1 VPVNSSNGGR
11 EAPGHAT
18 AALTSLLSMSATL
31 LAVLAAVAAGVVVV
45 VATLWRLSH
54 HTSRGVVI
62 AGSRSLTSLDDATGA
77 VRSVQSAVVTLP
89 PQELE
94 RVWTAEYLERLAR
107 TYWRFLSR
115 VTLGLIQVHY
125 SEHERSIVLVFAALK
140 LLTFQA
146 PEYEMDRVHG
156 LVRWRIARGV
166 LVAKRGRD
174 GGGYLQIEV
183 RRNPAEHS
191 DQAHLHVAVEVANFY
206 PAISSRLGRRVYDA
220 TQSRIHVIVTNRFL
234 RSLVRLDL
242 AESRVGRYSG

>member
-1 VPVNSSNGGR
+1 
-11 EAPGHAT
+11 
-18 AALTSLLSMSATL
+18 MSASL
-31 LAVLAAVAAGVVVV
+31 LAVLAVVVV
-45 VATLWRLSH
+45 IALALSATLLRLSH
-54 HTSRGVVI
+54 HSSRGVVI
-62 AGSRSLTSLDDATGA
+62 TDSRSLTSLDDATGA
-77 VRSVQSAVVTLP
+77 VRSVQTAVVTLP
-89 PQELE
+89 PDELK

-115 VTLGLIQVHY
+115 VTLRLIQVRY
-125 SEHERSIVLVFAALK
+125 SEHERSIVLLFSPWK
-140 LLTFQA
+140 LLTFHA

-166 LVAKRGRD
+166 LVARRGRD

-183 RRNPAEHS
+183 RRSPAE
-191 DQAHLHVAVEVANFY
+191 QRERAHLHVTVEVANFY

-242 AESRVGRYSG
+242 AESRVGRYRE

>member
-1 VPVNSSNGGR
+1 
-11 EAPGHAT
+11 
-18 AALTSLLSMSATL
+18 MSAIL
-31 LAVLAAVAAGVVVV
+31 IAAAAAVAVIV
-45 VATLWRLSH
+45 VAVVASLWRLSH
-54 HTSRGVVI
+54 QTSRGVVVTD
-62 AGSRSLTSLDDATGA
+62 SRSLTSLDDATGA
-77 VRSVQSAVVTLP
+77 VRSVQSAVVSLP

-115 VTLGLIQVHY
+115 VTLGLIQVDY
-125 SEHERSIVLVFAALK
+125 SEHERSIVLVFAPLK
-140 LLTFQA
+140 LLTFHA

-156 LVRWRIARGV
+156 VVRWRIARGV

-183 RRNPAEHS
+183 RRDPDERS
-191 DQAHLHVAVEVANFY
+191 EQARLHVTVEVANFY

-242 AESRVGRYSG
+242 AESRVGRYRGGRDGAAGRS

>member
-1 VPVNSSNGGR
+1 
-11 EAPGHAT
+11 
-18 AALTSLLSMSATL
+18 MSAIL
-31 LAVLAAVAAGVVVV
+31 LAAMAAVAAIVVAV

-54 HTSRGVVI
+54 QTSRGVVVTD
-62 AGSRSLTSLDDATGA
+62 SRSLTSLDDATGA
-77 VRSVQSAVVTLP
+77 VRSVQSAVVSLP

-115 VTLGLIQVHY
+115 VTLRLIQVRY
-125 SEHERSIVLVFAALK
+125 SEHERSIVLVLPALK
-140 LLTFQA
+140 LLTFHA

-183 RRNPAEHS
+183 RRNPDEHGG
-191 DQAHLHVAVEVANFY
+191 QAHLHVTVEVANFY

-242 AESRVGRYSG
+242 AESRVGRYRNDRTDVEAGG

>member
-1 VPVNSSNGGR
+1 MQDDRQADHTTS
-11 EAPGHAT
+11 
-18 AALTSLLSMSATL
+18 ALTSLLSMSTSLLAAVAIAAVIV
-31 LAVLAAVAAGVVVV
+31 LAVLA
-45 VATLWRLSH
+45 TLWRSLQ
-54 HTSRGVVI
+54 RGPPGVVI
-62 AGSRSLTSLDDATGA
+62 AESRSLTSLDDATGA

-89 PQELE
+89 PAELE
-94 RVWTAEYLERLAR
+94 RIWTAEYLERLAR

-115 VTLGLIQVHY
+115 VTLGLIQVRY
-125 SEHERSIVLVFAALK
+125 SEHERSIVLVFGALK

-183 RRNPAEHS
+183 RRDPVEP
-191 DQAHLHVAVEVANFY
+191 DEQAHLHVTVEVANFY
-206 PAISSRLGRRVYDA
+206 PSISGLSRRVYDA

-242 AESRVGRYSG
+242 AESRVGRYRS

>member
-1 VPVNSSNGGR
+1 
-11 EAPGHAT
+11 
-18 AALTSLLSMSATL
+18 MSAIL
-31 LAVLAAVAAGVVVV
+31 IAAAAAVAVILAAV
-45 VATLWRLSH
+45 VASLWRLSH
-54 HTSRGVVI
+54 QTSRGVVVTD
-62 AGSRSLTSLDDATGA
+62 SRSLTSLDDATGA
-77 VRSVQSAVVTLP
+77 VRSVQSAVVSLP

-140 LLTFQA
+140 LLSFHA

-156 LVRWRIARGV
+156 VVRWRIARGI

-183 RRNPAEHS
+183 RRDPDERS
-191 DQAHLHVAVEVANFY
+191 EQAHLHVTVEVANFY

-220 TQSRIHVIVTNRFL
+220 TQSRIHVIITNRFL
-234 RSLVRLDL
+234 RSLVRRDL
-242 AESRVGRYSG
+242 AESRVGRYRGDRNGAAGGG

>member
-1 VPVNSSNGGR
+1 
-11 EAPGHAT
+11 
-18 AALTSLLSMSATL
+18 MSAIL
-31 LAVLAAVAAGVVVV
+31 LAVVAVVAVIAVAGL
-45 VATLWRLSH
+45 ATVWRLLH
-54 HTSRGVVI
+54 HTSRGVVV
-62 AGSRSLTSLDDATGA
+62 ADSRSLTSLDDATGA
-77 VRSVQSAVVTLP
+77 VRSVQTAVVTLP
-89 PQELE
+89 PEELE
-94 RVWTAEYLERLAR
+94 RVWTPEYLERLAR

-115 VTLGLIQVHY
+115 VTLGLIQVRY
-125 SEHERSIVLVFAALK
+125 SEHERSIVLVFRGLK
-140 LLTFQA
+140 LLTFRA

-183 RRNPAEHS
+183 RRNPAEDS
-191 DQAHLHVAVEVANFY
+191 AQAHLHVAVEVANFY

-242 AESRVGRYSG
+242 AESRVGRYRD

>member
-1 VPVNSSNGGR
+1 
-11 EAPGHAT
+11 
-18 AALTSLLSMSATL
+18 MSAIL
-31 LAVLAAVAAGVVVV
+31 LAAVAAAAAIVVAVL
-45 VATLWRLSH
+45 ATLWRLSH
-54 HTSRGVVI
+54 HTSSGVVI
-62 AGSRSLTSLDDATGA
+62 ADSRSLTSLDDATGA

-115 VTLGLIQVHY
+115 VTLRLIQVHY

-140 LLTFQA
+140 LLTFHA

-183 RRNPAEHS
+183 RRNPAEQG
-191 DQAHLHVAVEVANFY
+191 DQAHLHVTVEVANFY

-242 AESRVGRYSG
+242 AESRVGRYRV